1 MKELR
6 LREAVEK
13 SRGTH
18 ASASQESAQHQT
30 EFASRRSS
38 RQISARS
45 SRPPSQFGDAE
56 SYAIRSPESP
66 PEWYQHQEGN
76 HTQVYE
82 PKRSAGIFGSNQEI
96 VSDVAEAREG
106 GANGGI
112 PTASSPHLTQRS
124 NSQVQVNNGKVT
136 EQQKLQDNMGK
147 STSPAVLK
155 LQ

>member
-18 ASASQESAQHQT
+18 ASAPQESAQHQT

-56 SYAIRSPESP
+56 SYSIRSPESP
-66 PEWYQHQEGN
+66 PEWYQHEEGI
-76 HTQVYE
+76 HTQ
-82 PKRSAGIFGSNQEI
+82 N
-96 VSDVAEAREG
+96 
-106 GANGGI
+106 
-112 PTASSPHLTQRS
+112 
-124 NSQVQVNNGKVT
+124 
-136 EQQKLQDNMGK
+136 
-147 STSPAVLK
+147 LK
-155 LQ
+155 LASKYGECKTST

>member
-1 MKELR
+1 MDVRKYMKELR

-18 ASASQESAQHQT
+18 ASAPQESAQHQT
-30 EFASRRSS
+30 EFVSRRSS

-76 HTQVYE
+76 HTQKIKTTRKVLCSIKISGLWWMVVGGGWRDFSRTQLIYIGFQWYAAIVCRL
-82 PKRSAGIFGSNQEI
+82 PVLRSKF
-96 VSDVAEAREG
+96 
-106 GANGGI
+106 
-112 PTASSPHLTQRS
+112 
-124 NSQVQVNNGKVT
+124 
-136 EQQKLQDNMGK
+136 M
-147 STSPAVLK
+147 
-155 LQ
+155 

>member
-1 MKELR
+1 MDVRKCMKELR

-18 ASASQESAQHQT
+18 ASAPQESAQHQT

-66 PEWYQHQEGN
+66 PEWCQHEEGI
-76 HTQVYE
+76 HTQ
-82 PKRSAGIFGSNQEI
+82 N
-96 VSDVAEAREG
+96 
-106 GANGGI
+106 
-112 PTASSPHLTQRS
+112 
-124 NSQVQVNNGKVT
+124 
-136 EQQKLQDNMGK
+136 
-147 STSPAVLK
+147 LK
-155 LQ
+155 LASKYGECKTST